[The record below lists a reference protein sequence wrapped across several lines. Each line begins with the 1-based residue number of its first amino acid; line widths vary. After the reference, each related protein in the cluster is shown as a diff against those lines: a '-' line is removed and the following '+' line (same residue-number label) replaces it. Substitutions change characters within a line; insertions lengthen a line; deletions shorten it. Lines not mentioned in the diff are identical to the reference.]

1 MIDAWVLCGCQR
13 LLFASSI
20 KASWVLCGCQR
31 DPSRPETLPYSH
43 DADIARGQ
51 VYPQP
56 DPNDM
61 YIWEQKTKTFFF
73 KLCILLTTVL
83 KLAVSVE
90 DGNKFLNMYIITCC
104 WTLKNIL
111 RINHNNP
118 INCFQL
124 FSEQMYLDTFI
135 FLKLFLQPD
144 HFQASHKIAD
154 VEQF

>member
-1 MIDAWVLCGCQR
+1 MLESCVV
-13 LLFASSI
+13 ASVYYSHQ
-20 KASWVLCGCQR
+20 ASRHHESCVVVSVTHPDLK
-31 DPSRPETLPYSH
+31 PFLTATMPTLPEVKS
-43 DADIARGQ
+43 I
-51 VYPQP
+51 
-56 DPNDM
+56 PNQIPM
-61 YIWEQKTKTFFF
+61 ICIFESKKTKTFFF

-83 KLAVSVE
+83 KLAVLVG

-124 FSEQMYLDTFI
+124 FSEQMYLDTVI

-144 HFQASHKIAD
+144 HFQAFHNIAD
-154 VEQF
+154 GEQF

>member
-83 KLAVSVE
+83 KLAVLVG

-124 FSEQMYLDTFI
+124 SSEQTFI
-135 FLKLFLQPD
+135 LLKLFLQPD
-144 HFQASHKIAD
+144 HFQAFHKITD
-154 VEQF
+154 GEQF